1 MTRTPTLA
9 EISAVELRLLQSKR
23 NLRQSLDRA
32 RSALGTAMTRSST
45 LTLVAVAS
53 GLSAF
58 WFARRL
64 RPTVNAFGEGG
75 GPATQKSRRGLLRTF
90 IARYG
95 TQVVS
100 LLLQYGTAKW
110 KEQGSRVDSS
120 MPRTSATDATAA
132 AERDGP
138 RAGRPRVG

>member
-9 EISAVELRLLQSKR
+9 EINAVELRLLQSNR

-58 WFARRL
+58 WVARRL
-64 RPTVNAFGEGG
+64 RPTVSAFGEGG
-75 GPATQKSRRGLLRTF
+75 GSATQKSRRGLLRTF

-138 RAGRPRVG
+138 SAGRPRVG